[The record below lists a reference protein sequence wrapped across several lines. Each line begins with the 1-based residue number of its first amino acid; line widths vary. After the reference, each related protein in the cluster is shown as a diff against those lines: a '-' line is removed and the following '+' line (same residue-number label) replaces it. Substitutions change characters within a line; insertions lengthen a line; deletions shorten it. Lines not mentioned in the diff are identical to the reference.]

1 MTGRIL
7 ANEEIY
13 GYAVIVIDEN
23 GVNKGEVNKKF
34 AISQARERGLDLVQ
48 ISKNDKGV
56 PICKFADAGK
66 LKFEASKKKQGSKP
80 TETKEMMFHLKTG
93 DHDIQVKK
101 TKIRGMLE
109 KKCLVKFGI
118 ELKGRERAFLANAKE
133 LLNKAVSDLGD
144 VAKWDELK
152 VTDNVVFVILKPL
165 REHVHVERPSSD
177 KV

>member
-1 MTGRIL
+1 VTGRIL

-13 GYAVIVIDEN
+13 GYSVIVIDEN
-23 GVNKGEVNKKF
+23 GVSKGETNRKL
-34 AISQARERGLDLVQ
+34 AISQARERGFDLVQ
-48 ISKNDKGV
+48 VSKNDKGV

-66 LKFEASKKKQGSKP
+66 LKFEASKKKNSSKP

-93 DHDIQVKK
+93 EHDIQVKK

-118 ELKGRERAFLANAKE
+118 ELKGRERAFVSNAKE

-144 VAKWDELK
+144 VAKWDELR
-152 VTDNVVFVILKPL
+152 VTDNIVFVILKPL
-165 REHVHVERPSSD
+165 REHVHVERSSQD
-177 KV
+177 KF